1 MLALEILGL
10 TVGGILF
17 VWLADILGIVLIDD
31 VLIKW
36 LTKIR

>member
-1 MLALEILGL
+1 MLILEIVGL
-10 TVGGILF
+10 AVGGILF
-17 VWLADILGIVLIDD
+17 VWAADILGIVLIDD